1 MMSSN
6 TPNVDNPLGI
16 RGVNIVEVSGE
27 PDFFHSLLVRMGFT
41 QIAKNESGHL
51 ALYRQGN
58 IDFVLNTTPDSYA
71 RMFFEAHGP
80 CVSGF
85 GFTVDDASRAL
96 QLAVAR
102 GAEAYQKSHSLPF
115 PAVYGIGGALV
126 FLVDQKGLH
135 SFYHEHFGVG
145 DDQPHPEGAG
155 FIKIDHFTN
164 NVPRGEMQ
172 KWCDFYAKVFG
183 FYENRY
189 FHIKGKQTGL
199 ESKVMRS
206 PCGTFS
212 IPINEPTE
220 EKSQIQEYLDQY
232 KGSGVQ
238 HIALLTPN
246 ILKTMEQLIR
256 NEVSFMPAPP
266 DTYYR
271 EISKRLPHWRGDVEP
286 YRQKGILIDGDEHGY
301 LLQIFTKNLF
311 GPIFFEVIQRVGH
324 EGFGE
329 GNFQALFDAIEQ
341 DQRERGFLK

>member
-1 MMSSN
+1 MSQGAQK
-6 TPNVDNPLGI
+6 VDNPLGI
-16 RGVNIVEVSGE
+16 RGVNVVEVSGDVE
-27 PDFFHSLLVRMGFT
+27 FFHQVLVQMGFT

-51 ALYRQGN
+51 ALYRQGEM
-58 IDFVLNTTPDSYA
+58 DFVLNTTPGSYA
-71 RMFFEAHGP
+71 QRFFEAHGP

-85 GFTVDDASRAL
+85 GFVVEDAHRAL
-96 QLAVAR
+96 SLAVQR
-102 GAEAYQKSHSLPF
+102 GAKAYEEGQALPF

-126 FLVDQKGLH
+126 FLVDQKGLRA
-135 SFYHEHFGVG
+135 FYNEQFGLG
-145 DDQPHPEGAG
+145 EDQPHPEGAG

-172 KWCDFYAKVFG
+172 KWCDFYARVFG

-220 EKSQIQEYLDQY
+220 AKSQIQEYLDEY

-238 HIALLTPN
+238 HIAMLTPH
-246 ILKTMEQLIR
+246 ILKTMDQLTR
-256 NEVSFMPAPP
+256 SEVPFMPSPP

-271 EISKRLPHWRGDVEP
+271 EVSKRLPNWKGDPEP
-286 YRQKGILIDGDEHGY
+286 LRQKGILIDGDEHGY
-301 LLQIFTKNLF
+301 LLQIFTKNMF

-324 EGFGE
+324 DGFGE

-341 DQRERGFLK
+341 DQRERGYLK